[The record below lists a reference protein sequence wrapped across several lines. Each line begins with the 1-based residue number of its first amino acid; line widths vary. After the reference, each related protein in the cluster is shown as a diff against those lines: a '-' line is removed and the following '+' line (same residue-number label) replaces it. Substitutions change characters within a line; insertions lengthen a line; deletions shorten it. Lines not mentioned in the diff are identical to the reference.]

1 MSYWG
6 EWKKKVDA
14 LEEELHAL
22 ISDITKDHSK
32 EIQVKFEEYDRL
44 IAESIPY

>member
-1 MSYWG
+1 MSYWE

-14 LEEELHAL
+14 LE
-22 ISDITKDHSK
+22 K
-32 EIQVKFEEYDRL
+32 EIHSLIMADEKTGLLEEKFIEYDRL